1 MSQRKLRK
9 QSSEELEHPRTSQ
22 WPPLLTGETIQ
33 HGWQENSKKIS
44 QWRGLVLD
52 QMEVNLSLYLVKYDG
67 FDCVYGIE
75 LFKDK
80 RVKKLRILPKRSV
93 LRTNEDTEAAEAL
106 VGKAVTHTFEKEDGR
121 KNKWRGLV
129 LCCAPIMTSWHYIT
143 YEKDP
148 ILYMYP
154 LLQDQRDGDLQIIPE
169 SENKHLVPPGQEPG
183 AIEAEDSLVGKPVEY
198 VTEKGVKKTGMF
210 IYRVSARPSVYFVKF
225 NNDFYIYVYDLV
237 KAV

>member
-9 QSSEELEHPRTSQ
+9 HSSEEPEHPLTSQ
-22 WPPLLTGETIQ
+22 QPPNLIGETIQ

-44 QWRGLVLD
+44 QWKGLVLD
-52 QMEVNLSLYLVKYDG
+52 QMEMNLSLYLVKYDG

-80 RVKKLRILPKRSV
+80 RVKKLQILPRRSV
-93 LRTNEDTEAAEAL
+93 LRNNEDSAAAEEL
-106 VGKAVTHTFEKEDGR
+106 VGKAVAHTFEKEDGR
-121 KNKWRGLV
+121 KNKWQGLV
-129 LCCAPIMTSWHYIT
+129 LSRAPIMTSWHYIT

-154 LLQDQRDGDLQIIPE
+154 LLQDYRDGDLQIIPE
-169 SENKHLVPPGQEPG
+169 SENKNLMPPGV
-183 AIEAEDSLVGKPVEY
+183 EAEENLVGKPVEY

-210 IYRVSARPSVYFVKF
+210 IYRVPVRPSVYFVKF

-237 KAV
+237 KAF